1 MSQAVTELS
10 GNAGGATYVSRVQTV
25 CANGSV
31 VRAFGAV
38 VKITEKYKAIT
49 GTPSVFL
56 VDVTGPYGGVGWLS
70 GYQSVADFDADHTKL
85 MADPSWAAYIDS
97 IADC

>member
-1 MSQAVTELS
+1 LSQAVTELS
-10 GNAGGATYVSRVQTV
+10 GNAGDATYVSRVQT
-25 CANGSV
+25 AALTE
-31 VRAFGAV
+31 VRFEPSARG
-38 VKITEKYKAIT
+38 KITEKYKAIT

-56 VDVTGPYGGVGWLS
+56 VDVTEPYGGVGWLS